1 MSTGDLTI
9 ATEQTGAL
17 ISYPELICINKNIE
31 MMKEYGLEISL
42 ITLKRWRKE
51 NNITKYKKH

>member
-9 ATEQTGAL
+9 GTEQTGAL

-31 MMKEYGLEISL
+31 MMKVESEIISNERP
-42 ITLKRWRKE
+42 TEFRMVYE
-51 NNITKYKKH
+51 TN